1 MAQDSGGAY
10 PALTKEKFQEIK
22 LRREYQ
28 PTSPMGVLIRE
39 VERVHPDW
47 LPKVWKVSCFSPW
60 TSAGIPS
67 FSQEFDSYEDA
78 LKHVRENG
86 TFDHKIEVP
95 RT

>member
-1 MAQDSGGAY
+1 MAQDSGGVSA
-10 PALTKEKFQEIK
+10 ALTKERFDKI
-22 LRREYQ
+22 RARAY
-28 PTSPMGVLIRE
+28 SPSSDMGQLIAE
-39 VERVHPDW
+39 VERVHPEW
-47 LPKVWKVSCFSPW
+47 KPKVWKVSCFSPW

-78 LKHVRENG
+78 LKHVREND